1 MCRGCDGSALVVDQ
15 VGAEDVLAELHPRRQ
30 RFGSKLVEAAAHAAL
45 EIRDVAVA
53 LGGHERAHAP
63 DETVEMAL
71 AARRVVG
78 DVNDDALALLSRPQV
93 FGLCG

>member
-1 MCRGCDGSALVVDQ
+1 MS
-15 VGAEDVLAELHPRRQ
+15 
-30 RFGSKLVEAAAHAAL
+30 
-45 EIRDVAVA
+45 AVA

-71 AARRVVG
+71 AAGRVVG
-78 DVNDDALALLSRPQV
+78 DGDDDALALLSRPQV